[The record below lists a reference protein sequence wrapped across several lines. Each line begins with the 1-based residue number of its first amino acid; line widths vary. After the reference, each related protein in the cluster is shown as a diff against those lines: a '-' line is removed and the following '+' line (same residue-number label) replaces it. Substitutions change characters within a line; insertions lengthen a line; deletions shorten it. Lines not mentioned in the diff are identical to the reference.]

1 MMLVCLLGCSGM
13 CLLSEVESG
22 GEVELFCSLN
32 CRETADNAAAAGYQ
46 LPAAAAPVS

>member
-1 MMLVCLLGCSGM
+1 MMLVCLLGCMSIERGG
-13 CLLSEVESG
+13 VA

>member
-1 MMLVCLLGCSGM
+1 MGVAR